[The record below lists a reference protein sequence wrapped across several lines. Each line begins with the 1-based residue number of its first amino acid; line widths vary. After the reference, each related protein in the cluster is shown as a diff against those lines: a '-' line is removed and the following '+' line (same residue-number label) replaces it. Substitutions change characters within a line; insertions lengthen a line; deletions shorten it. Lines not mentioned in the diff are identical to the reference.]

1 MKTGAKSALIVLAV
15 ATAATAQADNIPK
28 GLDSAG
34 TYQVPALESEVGG
47 IYPHPDKDGF
57 YLVAAN
63 KNPAYKRGQ
72 TPKLPVE
79 HRGKLLTVDGRT
91 GAITGGVSLPGKA
104 YGGIASDGK
113 LFYVSSLEPAE
124 VLVLDLGKGKV
135 VRRIALEAPAGGL
148 EFDRQSQQL
157 LAQIYL
163 KHPHLAVV
171 DVSSGAVVS
180 SLWSDESA
188 MDLKTVDGDLL
199 CTWTSSFDDN
209 AFSELRRI
217 DRRTGKVTGR
227 IRLSGVHS
235 SMAPLDPKVSGRTGF
250 ITLSTTHKAS
260 GALAI
265 QKFGYDRRAV
275 AW

>member
-1 MKTGAKSALIVLAV
+1 MNIGAKSALFVVAV
-15 ATAATAQADNIPK
+15 ATAATAQAEDKPG
-28 GLDSAG
+28 GLVSEG

-47 IYPHPDKDGF
+47 IYPHPAKDGF
-57 YLVAAN
+57 YLMATN
-63 KNPAYKRGQ
+63 KHPAYKRGQ
-72 TPKLPVE
+72 VPKLAAE
-79 HRGKLLTVDGRT
+79 HRGKLLVVDGRT
-91 GAITGGVSLPGKA
+91 GAVTGEFGLPGKA

-113 LFYVSSLEPAE
+113 LLYISSLDPAE
-124 VLVLDLGKGKV
+124 VLVFDLANGKV

-148 EFDRQSQQL
+148 EFDRQRHEL

-163 KHPHLAVV
+163 KHPHLAVI
-171 DVSSGAVVS
+171 DVGSGAVVD

-188 MDLKTVDGDLL
+188 MDLKTVAGDLL

-217 DRRTGKVTGR
+217 DRRTGQVTGR

-235 SMAPLDPKVSGRTGF
+235 SMAPLDPKVSGSTGF
-250 ITLSTTHKAS
+250 LTLLTTDKAS

-265 QKFGYDRRAV
+265 QKFGYDRKAM

>member
-1 MKTGAKSALIVLAV
+1 MHIGARNALVVWAV
-15 ATAATAQADNIPK
+15 TTSVTAQAEHKPE
-28 GLDSAG
+28 GLASEG

-47 IYPHPDKDGF
+47 IYPHPTKDGF
-57 YLVAAN
+57 YLIATN
-63 KNPAYKRGQ
+63 KNPAYTRGQ
-72 TPKLPVE
+72 VPKLPVE
-79 HRGKLLTVDGRT
+79 QRGKLLVVDGRT
-91 GAITGGVSLPGKA
+91 GDLTEGFSLPGKA

-113 LFYVSSLEPAE
+113 LLYISSLEPAE
-124 VLVLDLGKGKV
+124 VLAFDLSKGTV

-148 EFDRQSQQL
+148 ELDRQRHQL

-163 KHPHLAVV
+163 KHPHLAVI
-171 DVSSGAVVS
+171 DVRTGAVVG

-199 CTWTSSFDDN
+199 CTWVSSFDKD

-227 IRLSGVHS
+227 IRLDGVHA
-235 SMAPLDPKVSGRTGF
+235 SMAPLDPKVSGSTGF
-250 ITLSTTHKAS
+250 LTLRTTDKAS

-265 QKFGYDRRAV
+265 QKFRYDRRAM

>member
-1 MKTGAKSALIVLAV
+1 MNIAAKSALVVLAV
-15 ATAATAQADNIPK
+15 AAAATAQAENK
-28 GLDSAG
+28 LEGLRNAG

-47 IYPHPDKDGF
+47 IYPHPSTDGF
-57 YLVAAN
+57 YLMVTN

-72 TPKLPVE
+72 APKLPVE
-79 HRGKLLTVDGRT
+79 HRGKLLVVDGRT
-91 GAITGGVSLPGKA
+91 GALAGGFSLPGKA

-113 LFYVSSLEPAE
+113 LFYISSLDPAE
-124 VLVLDLGKGKV
+124 VLAFDLSTGKV
-135 VRRIALEAPAGGL
+135 LRRIALEAPAGGL
-148 EFDRQSQQL
+148 EFDRQRQQL

-163 KHPHLAVV
+163 KHPHLAVI
-171 DVSSGAVVS
+171 DVPSGEAVG

-199 CTWTSSFDDN
+199 CTWTSSFDEN

-217 DRRTGKVTGR
+217 DRRTGQVTGR
-227 IRLSGVHS
+227 VRLRGVHS

-250 ITLSTTHKAS
+250 ITLTTTDKAS

-265 QKFGYDRRAV
+265 QKFGYDRKAM